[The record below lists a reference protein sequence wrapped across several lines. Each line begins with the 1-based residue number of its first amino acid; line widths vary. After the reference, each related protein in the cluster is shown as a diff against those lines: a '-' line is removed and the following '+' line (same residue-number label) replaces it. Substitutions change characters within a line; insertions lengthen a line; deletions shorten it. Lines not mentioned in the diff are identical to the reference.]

1 MTFDKMCNQSL
12 LGQLIRCV
20 INLSC
25 QTDWLVSCKLGQC
38 PPVVGHSDIARELL
52 GACVC
57 VAGVCAKVKSLG
69 NMTALR
75 VAGCF
80 VVEIIREED

>member
-1 MTFDKMCNQSL
+1 MCNQSL
-12 LGQLIRCV
+12 VSNRLVGQLQARA
-20 INLSC
+20 
-25 QTDWLVSCKLGQC
+25 VSAGR
-38 PPVVGHSDIARELL
+38 GHSDIARELL